1 MKKTWEFSVVREMAA
16 LATHGQDESPRLTI
30 VIMPPPLPDVHVA
43 VAAPQITMEA
53 QQTPPRQPRQ
63 IRVKER
69 DANGRIVSAEIT
81 GD

>member
-30 VIMPPPLPDVHVA
+30 VVMPPPLPDVHVT
-43 VAAPQITMEA
+43 VEPPQVHVEA
-53 QQTPPRQPRQ
+53 QPVAPRQPRQ

-69 DANGRIVSAEIT
+69 DANGRIVSAEIV